1 MTLSYPEY
9 ITAIQSIL
17 GEYMPNEQVL
27 TAEAAD
33 RLGERLL
40 KKLDLLNPGEP
51 KAGHHQTVMV
61 SRQNNQ
67 WIPVTLHFRTDAE
80 GRINYVR
87 IHTNR
92 FIREYGQL

>member
-9 ITAIQSIL
+9 ITAVQTIL

-33 RLGERLL
+33 QLGERLL
-40 KKLDLLNPGEP
+40 SLDLLNPDAAN
-51 KAGHHQTVMV
+51 AGHHQTVLV

-67 WIPVTLHFRTDAE
+67 WIPVTLHFRTDSE
-80 GRINYVR
+80 GRINYAR